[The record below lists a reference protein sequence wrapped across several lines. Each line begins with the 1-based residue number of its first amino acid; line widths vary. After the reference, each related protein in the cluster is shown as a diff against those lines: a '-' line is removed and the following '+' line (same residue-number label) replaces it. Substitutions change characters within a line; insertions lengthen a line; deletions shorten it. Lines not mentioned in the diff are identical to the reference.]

1 MSDEFFDNLK
11 IGICSRVISFFHN
24 QEEVDKYQQSI
35 TNPNTTVR
43 GAQVGAEPPG
53 TVRKDTIKLSKAPPK
68 DTKSLLKEEQMAYD
82 QSTNLQRI
90 NAVENRFRGL
100 LAGEEHNLQNSES
113 QLRKLLEQ
121 MRYYDTQITV
131 HKGAIQYM
139 CTEKKDRA
147 PVGTFFDTNRS
158 GGGRITA
165 AAAAPPPQRT
175 PLECQNIIASL
186 TRKKTDITRVI
197 PKVLR
202 KVERHRKMCHTHEIA
217 IERIQAG
224 KNVID
229 MNVYNS
235 ELIGVMKVVE
245 DIQASLQTGT
255 TIQEVQE
262 LTETHSQLISDT
274 NEITEQLSLP
284 LYGNDL
290 GGGDLD
296 ESILEELYRDYNITE
311 TPLEY
316 MRASPLPSPESM
328 EFSTPVLDRQ
338 YGTYTTHPY
347 KHHEVYPKESPE
359 IFTSNMFNKPRRSGA
374 DAMDN
379 TKMTEALFF

>member
-35 TNPNTTVR
+35 TNPSTTVR
-43 GAQVGAEPPG
+43 GAQVGPDPVTPDGKA
-53 TVRKDTIKLSKAPPK
+53 VIKLSKAPPN
-68 DTKSLLKEEQMAYD
+68 DTKSLLKEEQMSYD
-82 QSTNLQRI
+82 QSANLQRI

-100 LAGEEHNLQNSES
+100 LAGEEYNLQNSES

-147 PVGTFFDTNRS
+147 PVGTFSDTNRGA
-158 GGGRITA
+158 GGGRTVP
-165 AAAAPPPQRT
+165 APPPQRT
-175 PLECQNIIASL
+175 PVECQNIIGSL
-186 TRKKTDITRVI
+186 TRKKIDITRVI

-290 GGGDLD
+290 GAGDLD
-296 ESILEELYRDYNITE
+296 ESVLEELYRDYNITDA
-311 TPLEY
+311 PLEY

-338 YGTYTTHPY
+338 YGTYPTHPY
-347 KHHEVYPKESPE
+347 KHHEVYPKESSE
-359 IFTSNMFNKPRRSGA
+359 IFTSNMFNKPRRLGT